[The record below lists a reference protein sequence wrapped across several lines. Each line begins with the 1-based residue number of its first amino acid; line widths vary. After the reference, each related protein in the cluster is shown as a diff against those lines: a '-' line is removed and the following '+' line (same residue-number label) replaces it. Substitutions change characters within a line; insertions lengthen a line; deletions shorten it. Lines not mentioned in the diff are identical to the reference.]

1 MTSLLLVAALV
12 LADGAP
18 GPAPAPIGRE
28 HIERLA
34 QREAALAT
42 ILSFLERGEEVPS
55 YQVLLLTAPM
65 TEEDEIEAAVA
76 ASIAK
81 AEAIRSA
88 AAERAHARAT
98 RESAPPAE
106 PPPGPSEPAPPPEGA
121 EPPAPPPAEPAIS
134 TDRLVSLGGLHA
146 ADILFETGRAADA
159 LPLYEAVLAGTAPP
173 PDAAH
178 AAFRRA
184 RCLETLGRVDE
195 AIAAFDAAAKAA
207 AGRPLGA
214 QAAFAAKHLAWK
226 RENSA
231 ALDAIAARRKKP

>member
-1 MTSLLLVAALV
+1 MRSPLLLAALLV

-18 GPAPAPIGRE
+18 GPEPAPIGRE
-28 HIERLA
+28 HLDKLA

-65 TEEDEIEAAVA
+65 AEEDEIEAAVS

-81 AEAIRSA
+81 ADAIRLA
-88 AAERAHARAT
+88 AAERERDRRAHAAA
-98 RESAPPAE
+98 EPAPPVE
-106 PPPGPSEPAPPPEGA
+106 PPPGPSETAPPVAA
-121 EPPAPPPAEPAIS
+121 EPPPAEPTLS

-146 ADILFETGRAADA
+146 ADILFETGREADA
-159 LPLYEAVLAGTAPP
+159 LPLYEAVLAGAAAP

-184 RCLETLGRVDE
+184 RCLEALGRVDE
-195 AIAAFDAAAKAA
+195 AIAAFDAAAKSA

-214 QAAFAAKHLAWK
+214 QAVFAAKHLAWK
-226 RENSA
+226 RDNAA
-231 ALDAIAARRKKP
+231 ALDAVAARRKKP